1 MPIAEKP
8 NAADY
13 FDAMRALQACTTSL
27 KTIDFALLPPSAQE
41 LARVLGLPAALQMI
55 EYYGGLTLRIPH
67 GETPQGKAMLS
78 DIAKYIGD
86 APAQALAH
94 KYAATD
100 LYIPNCKQAMQKAR
114 DAAMLEDR
122 RALSQEGLSERQLVQ
137 CLVLRYRLAERTIWR
152 TFKRPVPPASTPP
165 QQQASLLA

>member
-1 MPIAEKP
+1 MPNAVKP

-152 TFKRPVPPASTPP
+152 TFKRPAPPAPPPP

>member
-100 LYIPNCKQAMQKAR
+100 LYIPNYKQAMQKAR

-152 TFKRPVPPASTPP
+152 TFKRPAPPAPTPP

>member
-78 DIAKYIGD
+78 DLAKYMGD

-122 RALSQEGLSERQLVQ
+122 RALSRDGLSERQIVK

-152 TFKRPVPPASTPP
+152 TFKRPAPPAPPPP